1 MNRKFII
8 LILVFQTFLAAEPNK
23 AVKTI
28 EKLNQ
33 SARNLKNLTADIEYI
48 HAQPLFETQTIRTGK
63 IYYTKDTNNGALR
76 INFQTLK
83 QDDSKQQNYK
93 EDYIFDGM
101 KLTRIDYQSKS
112 AITEQYSTDKPIEPL
127 ELVQDYFP
135 IIGLAN
141 PQEMTQEYDI
151 TVEGNKLKLIPK
163 ENSKFYN
170 TYKQIEITIDSKFN
184 LPVTFKA
191 STAENEEITI
201 KLGRI
206 DISNKIKKEVFE
218 ISIPADFV
226 HTAK

>member
-8 LILVFQTFLAAEPNK
+8 LILVLQSFLAAEPNE
-23 AVKTI
+23 AIKTI
-28 EKLNQ
+28 QKLNQ
-33 SARNLKNLTADIEYI
+33 SAAILKNLTTEVEYI

-63 IYYTKDTNNGALR
+63 IYYTKDANNGSLR

-93 EDYIFDGM
+93 EDYVFDGM

-135 IIGLAN
+135 IIGLSN
-141 PQEMTQEYDI
+141 PQEMTQEYEI
-151 TVEGNKLKLIPK
+151 KVEGGNLKLIPK

-170 TYKQIEITIDSKFN
+170 TYKQIEITIDSKLD
-184 LPVTFKA
+184 LPVNFKA
-191 STAENEEITI
+191 LTVEGEEITI

-206 DISNKIKKEVFE
+206 DTSNKIKKEVFE

-226 HTAK
+226 HTVK